1 MKLYDKI
8 EQANQELL
16 RFKKMQADLLKDIEE
31 KKKIEEKKNSYI
43 ETSVEKHNIVA
54 KEINTVLASRVQMP
68 VTHKSSISDEDWKNI
83 KK

>member
-31 KKKIEEKKNSYI
+31 KKKIEEKKNNYL
-43 ETSVEKHNIVA
+43 ETSV
-54 KEINTVLASRVQMP
+54 
-68 VTHKSSISDEDWKNI
+68 
-83 KK
+83 

>member
-31 KKKIEEKKNSYI
+31 KKKIEEKKNSYL
-43 ETSVEKHNIVA
+43 ETSV
-54 KEINTVLASRVQMP
+54 
-68 VTHKSSISDEDWKNI
+68 
-83 KK
+83 

>member
-16 RFKKMQADLLKDIEE
+16 RFKKMQSDLLKDIEE

-43 ETSVEKHNIVA
+43 ETSV
-54 KEINTVLASRVQMP
+54 
-68 VTHKSSISDEDWKNI
+68 
-83 KK
+83 